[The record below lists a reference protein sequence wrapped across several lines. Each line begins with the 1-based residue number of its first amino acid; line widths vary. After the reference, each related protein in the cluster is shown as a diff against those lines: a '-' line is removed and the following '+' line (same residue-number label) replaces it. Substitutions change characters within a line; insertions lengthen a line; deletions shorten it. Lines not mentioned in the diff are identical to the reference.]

1 MAGRAKTPEEK
12 AAKRAKLDAERAAKK
27 EAAAEERRE
36 RRRKEAL
43 KSKLPAD
50 VAAMDCAPPVDS
62 PLPAVAASALPVVSP
77 VVSPDNSP
85 SNSPIAPAVQAVEV
99 VEETRV
105 EKGRK
110 KIEGFLND
118 CIDSP
123 DLNVRDKLLAAQ
135 QLSRVL
141 GLEKQEIKVEVS
153 AAEQWV
159 KAAREQASSGSARMP
174 WEH

>member
-50 VAAMDCAPPVDS
+50 VAAMDCAPPVES
-62 PLPAVAASALPVVSP
+62 PLPAVAASALPAVCP
-77 VVSPDNSP
+77 ETLPA
-85 SNSPIAPAVQAVEV
+85 APAVQAVEV
-99 VEETRV
+99 VEESRV
-105 EKGRK
+105 EKGRR

>member
-50 VAAMDCAPPVDS
+50 VAAMDCAPPVES

-77 VVSPDNSP
+77 DISP

-99 VEETRV
+99 VEESRV

>member
-1 MAGRAKTPEEK
+1 MGEKDTMAGRAKTPEEK

-50 VAAMDCAPPVDS
+50 VAAMDCAPPVES

-77 VVSPDNSP
+77 D
-85 SNSPIAPAVQAVEV
+85 NSPIAPAVQAVEV

-105 EKGRK
+105 ERGRK

>member
-1 MAGRAKTPEEK
+1 MGEKDTMAGRAKTPEEK

-50 VAAMDCAPPVDS
+50 VAAMDCAPPVES
-62 PLPAVAASALPVVSP
+62 PLPVVSP
-77 VVSPDNSP
+77 D
-85 SNSPIAPAVQAVEV
+85 NSPIAPAVQAVEV

-105 EKGRK
+105 ERGRK

-159 KAAREQASSGSARMP
+159 KAARERASSGSSRMP

>member
-50 VAAMDCAPPVDS
+50 VAALDCAPPVES
-62 PLPAVAASALPVVSP
+62 SLPAVAASALPVVSP

-85 SNSPIAPAVQAVEV
+85 IAPAVQAVEV
-99 VEETRV
+99 VEESRV

-159 KAAREQASSGSARMP
+159 KRAREQASSGSARMP

>member
-62 PLPAVAASALPVVSP
+62 PLPAVAASALPIVSP
-77 VVSPDNSP
+77 VNSPD
-85 SNSPIAPAVQAVEV
+85 NSPIAPAVQAVEV
-99 VEETRV
+99 VEESRV

>member
-50 VAAMDCAPPVDS
+50 VAAMDCAPPVES

-77 VVSPDNSP
+77 VNSS

-99 VEETRV
+99 VEESRV

>member
-27 EAAAEERRE
+27 EAAAEVRKE

-50 VAAMDCAPPVDS
+50 VAAMDCAPPMDM
-62 PLPAVAASALPVVSP
+62 PAVVSP
-77 VVSPDNSP
+77 V
-85 SNSPIAPAVQAVEV
+85 NSPIAPAVQAVEV

-159 KAAREQASSGSARMP
+159 KAAREQASSGGARMP

>member
-50 VAAMDCAPPVDS
+50 VAAMDCAPPVDM
-62 PLPAVAASALPVVSP
+62 PAVAASALP

-99 VEETRV
+99 VEESRV